1 MGIPNLIAFLR
12 KKAPAAF
19 RRAKPEDL
27 LNKRVGVDLSV
38 TLYRGA
44 AGAHKYGPL
53 AHLEALL
60 REVRWLLD
68 CGCRPFYVVDGIPPI
83 EKAEEA
89 QRRSEVRSEVVRR
102 LEAAQFQ
109 LQTNPGD
116 AAALETVQK
125 LQRQNVQ
132 LTPQM
137 RLDSKALLEAL
148 GIPCIQAPG
157 EAERCLAHLLKAES
171 LDVVLTEDVDVLVCG
186 APAYI
191 KNSARL
197 MYEMDDEERG
207 AERFAEV
214 VELEAVLAGL
224 ELSYTGFVTMAVL
237 AGCDFVPKLPRM
249 GPATAWKHVK
259 RVSEDMSE
267 CLEALKVK
275 DDALCDRFCRAH
287 TLLRHD
293 AAVEWPEA
301 SEDQPL
307 SVERLEDLCARLEA
321 DGSVAALRAYAR
333 DIVVHQT
340 KLQTSG
346 SPRSPKR
353 LKSC

>member
-12 KKAPAAF
+12 KKAPTAF
-19 RRAKPEDL
+19 RRAKPEDIQ
-27 LNKRVGVDLSV
+27 NKCVGVDLSI

-53 AHLEALL
+53 SHLEVLL

-68 CGCRPFYVVDGIPPI
+68 WGCRPVYVIDGVPPL

-89 QRRSEVRSEVVRR
+89 QRRADIRNEVVRR
-102 LEAAQFQ
+102 LEAAPLQ
-109 LQTNPGD
+109 LQTDPED
-116 AAALETVQK
+116 ASALATVQK
-125 LQRQNVQ
+125 LQKQNVP
-132 LTPQM
+132 LTTQM
-137 RLDSKALLEAL
+137 RLDSKALLDAL
-148 GIPCIQAPG
+148 GVPCIQAPG
-157 EAERCLAHLLKAES
+157 EAERCLAHLLKAGT

-197 MYEMDDEERG
+197 MYEMDDEERSLDSC
-207 AERFAEV
+207 AEV
-214 VELEAVLAGL
+214 VDLGAVLEGL
-224 ELSYTGFVTMAVL
+224 ELSYHGFVTMAVL

-259 RVSEDMSE
+259 RVSDDVLE
-267 CLEALKVK
+267 CLEALKLK
-275 DDALCDRFCRAH
+275 DEGLYDRFSRAH
-287 TLLRHD
+287 ALLRHD
-293 AAVEWPEA
+293 ATAEWPEA
-301 SEDQPL
+301 SATQPASTEL
-307 SVERLEDLCARLEA
+307 LEDLCVRFEV
-321 DGSVAALRAYAR
+321 DGSTTALRAYLR

-340 KLQTSG
+340 EVP

-353 LKSC
+353 LKCT